1 MKLKTVRKYAVLGL
15 SALAVASLGG
25 VSVVQAQ
32 TYLATFDSS
41 ISAMTGTG
49 GGLAATATEVWDGA
63 ENGPNGPSGG
73 SLYLTIP
80 FANVTGWQE
89 LQLSFQPSANINLST
104 YIDVEFDIRLD
115 STNSHA
121 GPNGYGAIY
130 PVIQNWSGGSP
141 GWGQLTP
148 QFVTNNGTGWQ
159 HMKFQLVGVASSMDN
174 FVLDFNTG
182 GGAVTNTCAYWIDNI
197 ALTTAPL
204 PPPTLTPPTAAVKQK
219 GLVFL
224 PATTGSYQRV
234 MVYPNNA
241 TTYGWYGQA
250 TAGNPVSYSFT
261 ITNFPNVGH
270 YGAQV
275 FWIPVSSFQYSAN
288 DTSVDWNCTNDLVLS
303 ISGSGNAGA
312 ATNWGVNLSA
322 KTNSPGS
329 LGSGNPN
336 LVITNYAYS
345 TLPLGTWTVTFN
357 NDTDF
362 TITAPDNSVVSGSL
376 PVDVASLISG
386 NTAGNTAMAPY
397 FGIQPNDPQGIGLAT
412 VFSNIKISGTPT
424 TINDTF
430 SAGTLDTNTWSI
442 LSDEPV
448 DVFVSTG
455 DLLYYVTWNTPNDQ
469 GYSTLVAA
477 STAAGPWN
485 DLVSSG
491 NWMLLNGN
499 KAAMI
504 TKSGLQSSLGQ
515 TQTAL
520 FRLLKRQFTQLQVL
534 LPGETNA
541 PGTVSGK
548 VGTPVAQTTTTPTT
562 VVVNACDS
570 TWHIVNSGDQIR
582 ISCSDSGAF
591 LPTDSSLNNGTVTF
605 DSSNP
610 LLFQTTGSQTVTAT
624 DLSNTNILSS
634 TSSTVTV
641 Q

>member
-1 MKLKTVRKYAVLGL
+1 MKLKTIRKYAVLGL
-15 SALAVASLGG
+15 SALAVASLAGINTAK
-25 VSVVQAQ
+25 AQ
-32 TYLATFDSS
+32 TWIATFDTD
-41 ISAMTGTG
+41 ISANYSVGGTPG
-49 GGLAATATEVWDGA
+49 ATTSWDGGQ
-63 ENGPNGPSGG
+63 NGPTAPSSPSG
-73 SLYLTIP
+73 SEYVSIP
-80 FANVTGWQE
+80 YANITSWQE
-89 LQLSFQPSANINLST
+89 AQLNFNGST
-104 YIDVEFDIRLD
+104 TLGNFIDVEMDIKVNV
-115 STNSHA
+115 TNSYPDPS
-121 GPNGYGAIY
+121 GNYGQVRY
-130 PVIQNWSGGSP
+130 VINNWEGSQQGWQP
-141 GWGQLTP
+141 GSS
-148 QFVTNNGTGWQ
+148 VTITNTSGWQ
-159 HMKFQLVGVASSMDN
+159 HIKLTLAGAPSYADQIVIDFVGNPA
-174 FVLDFNTG
+174 
-182 GGAVTNTCAYWIDNI
+182 TNTINYWMDNI
-197 ALTTAPL
+197 ALTSAPL
-204 PPPTLTPPTAAVKQK
+204 PPPTMNVPMAAPKQAGLT
-219 GLVFL
+219 LL
-224 PATTGSYQRV
+224 PATTSEYQRV

-275 FWIPVSSFQYSAN
+275 FWIPVSSFEYSAN

-312 ATNWGVNLSA
+312 ATNWGVNFSTKTNLSA
-322 KTNSPGS
+322 
-329 LGSGNPN
+329 GNPN

-345 TLPLGTWTVTFN
+345 SLPLGTWTVTFN
-357 NDTDF
+357 NNTDF

-376 PVDVASLISG
+376 PADVVGLVSG
-386 NTAGNTAMAPY
+386 NAAGNTAMAPY
-397 FGIQPNDPQGIGLAT
+397 FGIQPNDPQGIGLPA

-424 TINDTF
+424 TINDSF
-430 SAGTLDTNTWSI
+430 NAGTLDTNTWSK
-442 LSDEPV
+442 LSDQPL
-448 DVFVSTG
+448 DVFVNNG
-455 DLLYYVTWNTPNDQ
+455 DLFYILSWNTPNDQ
-469 GYSTLVAA
+469 GYSTLLAA

-485 DLVSSG
+485 DLLSSSS
-491 NWMLLNGN
+491 WMPLNGT
-499 KAAMI
+499 KAALI
-504 TKSGLQSSLGQ
+504 KKSGLQSALGE

-520 FRLLKRQFTQLQVL
+520 FKLIKRQFTQLQVL

-562 VVVNACDS
+562 VIVNACDS